1 MAVSVIAQL
10 LAKIDA
16 KIAALQLARAE
27 ILEQQQPPRK
37 PRTPPSG
44 DD

>member
-1 MAVSVIAQL
+1 MALSVIAKV

-27 ILEQQQPPRK
+27 LLEQQQDERSASAVKEPK
-37 PRTPPSG
+37 
-44 DD
+44 